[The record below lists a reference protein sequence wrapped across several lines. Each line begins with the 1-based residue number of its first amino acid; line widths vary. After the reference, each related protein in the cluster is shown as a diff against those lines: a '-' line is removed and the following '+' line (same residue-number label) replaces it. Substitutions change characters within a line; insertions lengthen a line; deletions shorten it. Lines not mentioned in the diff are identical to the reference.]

1 MPGAGPGDDIYALR
15 SRALAGDLKGA
26 KIPRLVWGIE
36 QGATVEKTGDRTA
49 GGPGGY
55 VILSNV
61 DGSRVKTRKVDPFAV
76 TGLGFSTDG
85 DWIATAS
92 ASGAM
97 RLLRRSEFLSSNDVK
112 DRILQFGNAF
122 KLFVFLAV
130 HRYMAEYP
138 IREFAVSVDPRA
150 GRHSEKKDVTVL
162 ALTESGRLLRWS
174 NPGPIGKQIGS
185 LDKLS
190 VGTASGGSI
199 TFSAIATNPANQKVW
214 AATGTVIGIVRDLVF
229 VEQRDTRPPPEESA
243 GPHANPGISAM
254 SWNQAGDTMAL
265 GLRDGTILIY
275 GGNDIAKIVS
285 LAAHSA
291 EITTLS
297 WHGDTLASGSI
308 DGSAALW
315 KLHFTPQDR
324 DMLHNLALKASE
336 PLDSLSSY
344 DAVNLWIKARLSMLQ
359 STPR

>member
-138 IREFAVSVDPRA
+138 IARA
-150 GRHSEKKDVTVL
+150 G
-162 ALTESGRLLRWS
+162 
-174 NPGPIGKQIGS
+174 
-185 LDKLS
+185 
-190 VGTASGGSI
+190 
-199 TFSAIATNPANQKVW
+199 
-214 AATGTVIGIVRDLVF
+214 
-229 VEQRDTRPPPEESA
+229 
-243 GPHANPGISAM
+243 
-254 SWNQAGDTMAL
+254 
-265 GLRDGTILIY
+265 
-275 GGNDIAKIVS
+275 IAKKRMS
-285 LAAHSA
+285 P
-291 EITTLS
+291 S
-297 WHGDTLASGSI
+297 W
-308 DGSAALW
+308 
-315 KLHFTPQDR
+315 R
-324 DMLHNLALKASE
+324 
-336 PLDSLSSY
+336 
-344 DAVNLWIKARLSMLQ
+344 
-359 STPR
+359 